1 MKNPI
6 QIEKQIEKP
15 IQKPIV
21 RNKVNVNEIQVDN
34 QRRVFRSD

>member
-15 IQKPIV
+15 VEKSIV
-21 RNKVNVNEIQVDN
+21 RNKVSVNEIQVDN